1 MHQVLCIPYLKK
13 TLPLPHQLPDLHCS
27 WSEGGVLQ
35 TRNLGRRY
43 ERRWWDL
50 QGHTPAA
57 SPDHNLLALPAAI
70 FHHCS
75 PVLSAVSP
83 KGLEE
88 VSTFKIVL
96 IPVIVTAARTTLT
109 CDSNCQ
115 NCHMTVAEQIYIKLT
130 DPNFTRIKFNS
141 LPISVKLMRNNK
153 RKSNIAWHCHW

>member
-1 MHQVLCIPYLKK
+1 MNKILCILYLKK
-13 TLPLPHQLPDLHCS
+13 ALPLPHQLPDLPCS
-27 WSEGGVLQ
+27 CSEGGVLQ
-35 TRNLGRRY
+35 TRNLGHRY
-43 ERRWWDL
+43 EQRWWDL
-50 QGHTPAA
+50 LGHTPAA
-57 SPDHNLLALPAAI
+57 SPDRNSSAPPAAI

-83 KGLEE
+83 RGLEK

-130 DPNFTRIKFNS
+130 DPNSTQI
-141 LPISVKLMRNNK
+141 
-153 RKSNIAWHCHW
+153 